1 MIVIDA
7 SLAVKWFLVE
17 ADSSDANRFL
27 ADFAGQI
34 AVPDLIVIEVASALV
49 RRANSIKTEASDIV
63 VLLDK
68 WSALL
73 TQPAIKLYRGTPR
86 GTREAARLA
95 IEMGHP
101 LKDCIY
107 LALARE
113 LDSDFVT
120 CDMRFAARA
129 MLMYPRTRTLETPTW

>member
-49 RRANSIKTEASDIV
+49 RRANSIKTEASDIG

-86 GTREAARLA
+86 GTR
-95 IEMGHP
+95 
-101 LKDCIY
+101 
-107 LALARE
+107 
-113 LDSDFVT
+113 
-120 CDMRFAARA
+120 
-129 MLMYPRTRTLETPTW
+129 

>member
-27 ADFAGQI
+27 SDFAGQI
-34 AVPDLIVIEVASALV
+34 AAPDLIGIEVASALV
-49 RRANSIKTEASDIV
+49 RRADSIKAEASDMA
-63 VLLDK
+63 VLVDK
-68 WSALL
+68 WAALL
-73 TQPAIKLYRGTPR
+73 TQPAIRLYRGSPR
-86 GTREAARLA
+86 RTREAARLA
-95 IEMGHP
+95 IELGHP

-113 LDSDFVT
+113 LDCDFVT
-120 CDMRFAARA
+120 CDARFAVKGS
-129 MLMYPRTRTLETPTW
+129 LIYPRTRTLTD